1 MLTVRYVKSDDAE
14 VVGFQQEGR
23 ERELDTDIGYVVQSG
38 TFRDLGVRWRHGVM
52 RSNYQRNS
60 DQDRLIVDYSF
71 KF

>member
-1 MLTVRYVKSDDAE
+1 VRYVKSDNAH
-14 VVGFQQEGR
+14 VVGVQHDGR

-38 TFRDLGVRWRHGVM
+38 TFKDLAVRWRHGVL